1 MHRRWL
7 LLWCDALISL
17 LITFS
22 YADAVKNHGISEE
35 VIALALD
42 SMKTYFALPL
52 ETKMEA

>member
-7 LLWCDALISL
+7 LLWCDALTSL
-17 LITFS
+17 LIAHS
-22 YADAVKNHGISEE
+22 NADTVKNHGISEE

-52 ETKMEA
+52 VTKMEA

>member
-7 LLWCDALISL
+7 LLWCDAFTSL
-17 LITFS
+17 LIT
-22 YADAVKNHGISEE
+22 YLHTDAVKNHGIAEE

-42 SMKTYFALPL
+42 SMKTYFELPL